1 MPVAAEIP
9 LTDLLTMIIL
19 LLVHPAPAGPGH
31 TPVRLAPVK
40 IFTLA
45 GPVLPVAVLETL
57 VGGGNMPS
65 VRRGVG
71 GELVVPGEVAAGMAA
86 AFVRLVACWMV
97 EDER

>member
-1 MPVAAEIP
+1 MPITAEIS
-9 LTDLLTMIIL
+9 LTDLLTVVIL
-19 LLVHPAPAGPGH
+19 LLAHPAPAGPRH
-31 TPVRLAPVK
+31 APVRFAPVE

-57 VGGGNMPS
+57 VGGGKMPS

-86 AFVRLVACWMV
+86 AFVRLVACWRV